1 MNNLEVLNEVRISS
15 KDLCNLINHFRAE
28 EGNTTEKRHDV
39 LLRDIRNEIS
49 VLKEVN
55 IPAHN
60 FVEGSYIDNQNQQRP
75 CFSINRDGALQ
86 ILNKES
92 ALVRYKTIQY
102 INKLEKELNDKNK
115 PSYMIENPK
124 ERAKRWIEEYEEKE
138 KLALENEEQTKV
150 IQIQSDVIEEMKP
163 KALVGEALEVSKDS
177 CLVGE
182 LAKLL
187 KQNGIDIGQNRLFEW
202 MRENGYLIRRK
213 GADYNMPTQK
223 SMNLG
228 LFEIK
233 ETNIVHSDGT
243 VKTRKTPKV
252 TGKGKVYFINKFLS
266 PKELMNENKELV
278 SQFKEKYLK

>member
-15 KDLCNLINHFRAE
+15 KDLCDLINHFRLE
-28 EGNTTEKRHDV
+28 EGNTTKKEHNDLMKS
-39 LLRDIRNEIS
+39 IRKEIQD
-49 VLKEVN
+49 LKNAGIKGQGNFSQSSYVN
-55 IPAHN
+55 
-60 FVEGSYIDNQNQQRP
+60 SQNKEQP

-102 INKLEKELNDKNK
+102 INKLEKELNNKNK

-138 KLALENEEQTKV
+138 KLALENKEQTRV

-163 KALVGEALEVSKDS
+163 MALVGECLEVSKDS
-177 CLVGE
+177 ILVRE

-202 MRENGYLIRRK
+202 LRDNGYLIK
-213 GADYNMPTQK
+213 SGSDKNMPTQK
-223 SMNLG
+223 AMNLK

-233 ETNIVHSDGT
+233 HTNVICNGES
-243 VKTRKTPKV
+243 KIRKTTMV
-252 TGKGKVYFINKFLS
+252 TGKGQAYFIKKF
-266 PKELMNENKELV
+266 KKV
-278 SQFKEKYLK
+278 S